1 MSHDDPFPDQ
11 PTVARPASEVERQ
24 GHGFVLTAVEGP
36 DMGRRF
42 DIEASHP
49 SRVLIGKSEVC
60 DVRLADPAVSR
71 RHAAVEV
78 VGHRLRIRD
87 LGSTNG
93 TAVDGVAVVEAYLL
107 GGEIV
112 RLGSTALSVDRGEA
126 RPHAAPPV
134 TDRFGST
141 LGASEAMRRLYPL
154 CERLTASDVPVI
166 IEGET
171 GVGKEQL
178 AESLHRRGQRSSGP
192 FVVFDCTAVAPNLI
206 ESELFGHERGA
217 FTGSV
222 ANHKGVFERAHGGTL
237 LIDEVGDMPP
247 DLQPKLLRAIERLEV
262 TRVGG
267 QAPIRVDV
275 RVIAATRRD
284 LDREV
289 QLGRFRDD
297 LFHRLAVARI
307 ELPPLRERHGDIE
320 LLARQFLA
328 EFGSHPQ
335 ALPRELLRSWED
347 YGWPGNVREL
357 RNAVARRLALGDL
370 SELGRGAATPNG
382 AAPDDADIPPPPS
395 VGGSAA
401 VHAVAARG
409 DPIAAVLAL
418 DLPLADARQRILSEF
433 EQRYVDQL
441 LEQHAGNVTRAAAA
455 AGVTRRQLQRL
466 KARSG
471 G

>member
-1 MSHDDPFPDQ
+1 MNRDDPFPDQ
-11 PTVARPASEVERQ
+11 PTVARPTSTAERIA
-24 GHGFVLTAVEGP
+24 HGFVLSAMEGP
-36 DMGRRF
+36 DAGRRF
-42 DIEASHP
+42 EIEASHP

-93 TAVDGVAVVEAYLL
+93 TMVDGVAVVEGFLF
-107 GGEIV
+107 GGEVV
-112 RLGSTALSVDRGEA
+112 RIGSTALRVDRGESRA
-126 RPHAAPPV
+126 MASPPV
-134 TDRFGST
+134 VDRFGST
-141 LGASEAMRRLYPL
+141 LGTSEAMRRLYPL
-154 CERLTASDVPVI
+154 CERLASSDVPLI

-178 AESLHRRGQRSSGP
+178 AESLHRRSARAEGP
-192 FVVFDCTAVAPNLI
+192 FVILDCTAVAPNLI

-222 ANHKGVFERAHGGTL
+222 ASHKGVFERAHGGAL
-237 LIDEVGDMPP
+237 LIDEVGDMPL

-267 QAPIRVDV
+267 QAQVRVDV
-275 RVIAATRRD
+275 RVFAATRRD

-297 LFHRLAVARI
+297 LFHRLAVARV

-320 LLARQFLA
+320 LLARHFLA
-328 EFGSHPQ
+328 EFGGDPQ

-347 YGWPGNVREL
+347 YPWPGNVREL

-370 SELGRGAATPNG
+370 SDLARGGETL
-382 AAPDDADIPPPPS
+382 PPPS
-395 VGGSAA
+395 SAA
-401 VHAVAARG
+401 STSAVHTVGKHG
-409 DPIAAVLAL
+409 DAIAAVLAL

-433 EQRYVDQL
+433 EQRYVEYL
-441 LEQHAGNVTRAAAA
+441 LEQHSGNVTRAAAA

-466 KARSG
+466 KARFG
-471 G
+471 GRDE